1 MSGAADAR
9 PGDDTG
15 VQLVADGKGVRS
27 TTPITRAVVAEA
39 LGAVD
44 AAAGARVGAEKDWR
58 TGYLQ
63 HVVAMTAAGARNA
76 QACLTVA
83 RTGLDAVAARTVFI
97 AGGTERPVADVLS
110 GAQETTLGTEVLQ
123 GEGERVTAL
132 EVPYRGD
139 VLRGDALRR
148 QLDAWVAAG
157 TVEPSFATSVGRV
170 LDNPGWLD
178 LSDRAV
184 LVLGAGAEMGP
195 LEALLGWGAHVLAV
209 DLPSSRVWDRV
220 RKTARAG
227 AGTVSLPTVDGVAG
241 ADLLEQTPDL
251 LAWAAQE
258 APGRPLTVGSYTY
271 ADGGRHLRL
280 AHAAD
285 ALVVELL
292 SRRPEVSYAEL
303 ATPTDAFVVPAEV
316 VQEAR
321 RRYASRGLRG
331 RLQGPAR
338 QTGLFLPS
346 YTRDVPTDDGRV
358 VGVTDSL
365 VPQQGPN
372 YMLAKRLQRWRALVG
387 RADGVLVSVN
397 VAPATR
403 TRSVTKNKVLAA
415 AYAGAHRFGVEVF
428 EPATSR
434 ALMAALLV
442 HDLREP
448 SAAGNPATVLT
459 HPEELLA
466 ESAAHGGFWRSGYEP
481 RSVLTLAAAAGL
493 PRMLVGR

>member
-1 MSGAADAR
+1 MSA
-9 PGDDTG
+9 DTG
-15 VQLVADGKGVRS
+15 VQLVADDQGVRS
-27 TTPITRAVVAEA
+27 TTPVTRAVVAEA
-39 LGAVD
+39 VGAVD
-44 AAAGARVGAEKDWR
+44 AAAGARAGAEKDWR
-58 TGYLQ
+58 TGYLR
-63 HVVAMTAAGARNA
+63 HVVAMTAAGARSPD
-76 QACLTVA
+76 ACLTVA
-83 RTGLDAVAARTVFI
+83 RTGLDAVNARTVFVRDG
-97 AGGTERPVADVLS
+97 AERPVGEVLA
-110 GAQETTLGTEVLQ
+110 GASAPVLGTEVLQ
-123 GEGERVTAL
+123 GTGERSRELA
-132 EVPYRGD
+132 VPYRGE

-148 QLDAWVAAG
+148 QLDAWVGAG
-157 TVEPSFATSVGRV
+157 TVEPSFRTAVDRV
-170 LDNPGWLD
+170 LAHPEWLD
-178 LSDRAV
+178 LTDRAV

-195 LEALLGWGAHVLAV
+195 LEALVGWGAHVLAV
-209 DLPSSRVWDRV
+209 DVPSERVWERV
-220 RKTARAG
+220 RRTALAG
-227 AGTVSLPTVDGVAG
+227 AGTVSVPTLDGVAG
-241 ADLLEQTPDL
+241 ADLLQQTMEL
-251 LAWAAQE
+251 LVWAEAT
-258 APGRPLTVGSYTY
+258 APGLPLTVGSYTY
-271 ADGGRHLRL
+271 ADGGTHLRL

-292 SRRPEVSYAEL
+292 RRRDDVSYAEL

-321 RRYASRGLRG
+321 RRYAARGVLG
-331 RLQGPAR
+331 LAQAPAR
-338 QTGLFLPS
+338 RAGFYVPS
-346 YTRDVPTDDGRV
+346 YTADVPTDDGRT

-387 RADGVLVSVN
+387 RADGVLVSAN

-448 SAAGNPATVLT
+448 SAAGNPAAPQQ
-459 HPEELLA
+459 HPEDLLA

-493 PRMLVGR
+493 PGLLLRR